1 MPSVSR
7 ETAFYRVAWTL
18 VVAAFVAACAFG
30 AICVGS
36 TLSAQPSVTAS
47 VPKATANMVKPLAP
61 NSTTPSMDSELKLI
75 CHTSKAPIHTVESG
89 TGQAIT
95 IHC

>member
-1 MPSVSR
+1 
-7 ETAFYRVAWTL
+7 
-18 VVAAFVAACAFG
+18 
-30 AICVGS
+30 
-36 TLSAQPSVTAS
+36 
-47 VPKATANMVKPLAP
+47 MVKPLAP

-75 CHTSKAPIHTVESG
+75 CHTSKAPIHRVESG